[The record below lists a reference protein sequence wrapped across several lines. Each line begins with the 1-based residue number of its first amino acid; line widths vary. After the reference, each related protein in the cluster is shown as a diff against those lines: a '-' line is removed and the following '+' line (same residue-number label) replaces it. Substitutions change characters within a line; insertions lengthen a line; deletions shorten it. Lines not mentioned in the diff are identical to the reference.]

1 MYQIKLSKTELKEL
15 KQLKQ
20 KERDKKIFRR
30 LQAIHLR
37 HQGKSN
43 QEIANIIGVCKETVI
58 DWVRIFEI
66 KGLDGICQL
75 NYEGRR
81 LSKIDSHIDEIK
93 KDIKEKTIS
102 TLAELQDLLL
112 SNYNIKIEQSWLS
125 RCCKKNS
132 ISLIRKRI

>member
-1 MYQIKLSKTELKEL
+1 MYQVKLSKTELKEL

-30 LQAIHLR
+30 LQAIYLR

-43 QEIANIIGVCKETVI
+43 QEIADIIGVCKETVI
-58 DWVRIFEI
+58 NWVRIFEI
-66 KGLDGICQL
+66 RRLDGICRL

-81 LSKIDSHIDEIK
+81 TLKIDPHINNIK
-93 KDIKEKTIS
+93 KDIKKGMIS

-112 SNYNIKIEQSWLS
+112 KKYSIEIEQSWLS

-132 ISLIRKRI
+132 ISLTRKRV

>member
-1 MYQIKLSKTELKEL
+1 MYQVKLSKTELKKL
-15 KQLKQ
+15 KRLKHE
-20 KERDKKIFRR
+20 ERDKKIFRR
-30 LQAIHLR
+30 LQAIYLR

-43 QEIANIIGVCKETVI
+43 REIADIIGVCKETVI
-58 DWVRIFEI
+58 DWARIFET

-81 LSKIDSHIDEIK
+81 SLKIDPHINRIK

-102 TLAELQDLLL
+102 TLAELQELLL
-112 SNYNIKIEQSWLS
+112 SKYNIKIEQSWLS

-132 ISLIRKRI
+132 ISLTRKRT

>member
-1 MYQIKLSKTELKEL
+1 MYQVKLSKTELKEL
-15 KQLKQ
+15 KRLKQ

-30 LQAIHLR
+30 LQAIYLR

-43 QEIANIIGVCKETVI
+43 QEIADIIGVCKETVI
-58 DWVRIFEI
+58 DWIRIFET
-66 KGLDGICQL
+66 KGLDSICRL

-81 LSKIDSHIDEIK
+81 SLKIDPYIDKIK
-93 KDIKEKTIS
+93 KDIKKGTIS

-112 SNYNIKIEQSWLS
+112 KKYSIKIEQSWLS

-132 ISLIRKRI
+132 ISLTKKRI

>member
-1 MYQIKLSKTELKEL
+1 MYQVKLSKTELKEL
-15 KQLKQ
+15 KRLKH

-30 LQAIHLR
+30 LQAICLR

-43 QEIANIIGVCKETVI
+43 QEIADIIGVCKETVI

-66 KGLDGICQL
+66 KGLDSICQL

-81 LSKIDSHIDEIK
+81 SLRIDPYIKEIK
-93 KDIKEKTIS
+93 KDIRKGTIS
-102 TLAELQDLLL
+102 TLAELQDLLAKKY
-112 SNYNIKIEQSWLS
+112 SIEIEQSWLS

-132 ISLIRKRI
+132 ISLTRKHI

>member
-1 MYQIKLSKTELKEL
+1 MYQVKLSKTELKEL

-43 QEIANIIGVCKETVI
+43 QEIADLIGVCKETVI
-58 DWVRIFEI
+58 DWARIFEI
-66 KGLDGICQL
+66 KGFDGICKL

-81 LSKIDSHIDEIK
+81 SFKIDPYLDKIK
-93 KDIKEKTIS
+93 KDIKEETIS
-102 TLAELQDLLL
+102 TLAELQDLLKK
-112 SNYNIKIEQSWLS
+112 NYSIEIEQSWLS

-132 ISLIRKRI
+132 IFLTKKRI

>member
-1 MYQIKLSKTELKEL
+1 MYQVKLSKTELKEL
-15 KQLKQ
+15 KKLKQ

-43 QEIANIIGVCKETVI
+43 QEIADIIGVCKETVI
-58 DWVRIFEI
+58 DWARIFEI
-66 KGLDGICQL
+66 KGLDGICKL

-81 LSKIDSHIDEIK
+81 SFKIDPYINKIK
-93 KDIKEKTIS
+93 KDIKEETIS
-102 TLAELQDLLL
+102 TLAELQDLLKK
-112 SNYNIKIEQSWLS
+112 NYSIEIEQSWLS

-132 ISLIRKRI
+132 IFLTKKRI

>member
-1 MYQIKLSKTELKEL
+1 MYQTKLSKTELKEL

-30 LQAIHLR
+30 LQAIYLR

-43 QEIANIIGVCKETVI
+43 QEIADIVGVCKETVI
-58 DWVRIFEI
+58 DWARIFEI

-81 LSKIDSHIDEIK
+81 LSKIDPYIDKIK
-93 KDIKEKTIS
+93 KDVKDKTIS
-102 TLAELQDLLL
+102 TLAELQDLLKE
-112 SNYNIKIEQSWLS
+112 NYSIEIEQSWLS
-125 RCCKKNS
+125 RYCKKNF
-132 ISLIRKRI
+132 ISLTRKRT

>member
-1 MYQIKLSKTELKEL
+1 MYQVKLSKTELKEL

-30 LQAIHLR
+30 LQAIYLR

-43 QEIANIIGVCKETVI
+43 QEIADIIGVCKETVI

-66 KGLDGICQL
+66 KRLDGICQL

-81 LSKIDSHIDEIK
+81 SLKIDPYIDKIK
-93 KDIKEKTIS
+93 KDIKGETIS

-112 SNYNIKIEQSWLS
+112 SKYKIKIEQSWLS

-132 ISLIRKRI
+132 ISLTRKRI